1 MSAELKQVGLMARR
15 DFMMA
20 LAQKN
25 MFFNFAW
32 GFFLATLIN
41 TWLDLI

>member
-1 MSAELKQVGLMARR
+1 MPASRSYAPTG
-15 DFMMA
+15 
-20 LAQKN
+20 AQRLDDGFSTKN

-41 TWLDLI
+41 TWLDLN